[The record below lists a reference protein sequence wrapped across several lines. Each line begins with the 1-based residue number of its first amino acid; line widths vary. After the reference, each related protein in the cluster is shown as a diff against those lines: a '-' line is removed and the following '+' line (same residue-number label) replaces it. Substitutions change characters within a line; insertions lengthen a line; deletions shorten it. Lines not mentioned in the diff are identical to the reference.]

1 MIVEA
6 GDETFQQAVIER
18 SATVPVV
25 VDFWAEWCGPCR
37 QLGPV
42 IEAAVGDTDGAVEL
56 VKVDVDA
63 SPRTA
68 AAYHVQ
74 GIPAVKAFKDGR
86 IVDEFTGAVGGRWSS
101 RSCVACCRPRPTSWW
116 QRETRQSLRRAL
128 ELQPNHP
135 GALGALAR
143 LENASDP
150 LLGPALE
157 ALDRGETERG
167 LQLLLDA
174 LPARRRSDERGR
186 IRTVMV
192 GASSPSSARII
203 RWRSSIRRRLAAAL
217 Y

>member
-1 MIVEA
+1 VIVEA
-6 GDETFQQAVIER
+6 GDETFEQAVIER

-42 IEAAVGDTDGAVEL
+42 IEAAVEATDGAVEL
-56 VKVDVDA
+56 VKVDVDS

-86 IVDEFTGAVGGRWSS
+86 IVDEFTGAVGRPVVESFLRGLLPSEADEL
-101 RSCVACCRPRPTSWW
+101 VAKGD
-116 QRETRQSLRRAL
+116 EASLRRAL

-143 LENASDP
+143 FESASDP
-150 LLGPALE
+150 LIGPALA

-174 LPARRRSDERGR
+174 LEHADADDRDR

-192 GASSPSSARII
+192 GVFTEIGQDHPLALEY
-203 RWRSSIRRRLAAAL
+203 RRRLAAAL

>member
-1 MIVEA
+1 MSVVEA
-6 GDETFQQAVIER
+6 GDDTFEQAVIER
-18 SATVPVV
+18 SSEVPVV

-42 IEAAVGDTDGAVEL
+42 IEAAVEATGGAVEL

-63 SPRTA
+63 SPRVA
-68 AAYHVQ
+68 ASYHVQ

-86 IVDEFTGAVGGRWSS
+86 IVDEFTGAVPKPMVESFLRGLLPSEADEL
-101 RSCVACCRPRPTSWW
+101 VAKGD
-116 QRETRQSLRRAL
+116 EASLRRAL

-143 LENASDP
+143 LESASDP
-150 LLGPALE
+150 VIGPALDAIAE
-157 ALDRGETERG
+157 GDTQRG
-167 LQLLLDA
+167 LELLLEAVRAADGE
-174 LPARRRSDERGR
+174 ERDR

-192 GASSPSSARII
+192 GVFTEIGQDHPLALEY
-203 RWRSSIRRRLAAAL
+203 RRKLAAAL

>member
-6 GDETFQQAVIER
+6 GDETFQEAVIER

-42 IEAAVGDTDGAVEL
+42 IEAAVEATDGAVEL

-68 AAYHVQ
+68 ASYHVQ

-86 IVDEFTGAVGGRWSS
+86 IVDEFTGAVGRPVVESFLRGLLPSEADEL
-101 RSCVACCRPRPTSWW
+101 VAKGD
-116 QRETRQSLRRAL
+116 EQSLRRAL

-150 LLGPALE
+150 VLGPALE

-174 LPARRRSDERGR
+174 IPPAGSDDRDR

-192 GASSPSSARII
+192 GVFTELGQDHPLALEY
-203 RWRSSIRRRLAAAL
+203 RRRLAAAL